1 MTAPIT
7 DLEKIRR
14 LPWLLA
20 GDTLTTAFFLLTFAG
35 PVFVLFLD
43 ELGLNAGQ
51 IGLLLSLTPLAGIIA
66 PFVAP
71 AVARF
76 GYKRAFVTFW
86 AARKFIIALLLFT
99 PAVSAR
105 YGPGGAFLW
114 IAGVMLGF
122 AICRS
127 IAETGGYPWRKEA
140 VPDSIRGKFTA
151 INNMS
156 GTVAGILVTA
166 GASYAVAS
174 SSGLGRYMVLIATG
188 VGLGL
193 IGVWTYTRV
202 PGGAPVKKAG
212 PGSGHITGIKQALRD
227 REFLL
232 FLAALGLA
240 TFGGTAVIS
249 FIPLFMKEQ
258 VGLAESQVILLSV
271 GTYSGALVSSYLWG
285 WAADRYGSKP
295 IMQTSLIFMMFLPV
309 AWFLMPRY
317 SPLSLPL
324 AMTIAV
330 ATGIATL
337 AWQISWVR
345 YLYVNAT
352 PAEKKTSY
360 LAVYYA
366 WFGFINGFGPLL
378 AGQIIQRAG
387 ALDMQTAVF
396 RLDSYSPL
404 FALSLFLLLAGA
416 LTVSQ
421 LRRGDATP
429 FRRFAGMFLRGS
441 AIRAIESLIQYN
453 FSGDE
458 MTRVAV
464 AERMGDAQNPLSAQE
479 LIEAISDPSF
489 NVRYEAVHSIGR
501 MPPEPELV
509 EALLSLLEGPESE
522 LSSVAARALGKLG
535 DKRAIKPLRRTLFS
549 GYRLLEANSARAL
562 AALGDTE
569 SIPLFLD
576 RLRSEPNTTLR
587 VAYASAL
594 GKLRAS
600 QAAPELFALLRQAES
615 DVLRGEIGLA
625 LARIAGDE
633 RYYMQHWRSLRSN
646 RATATAQA
654 LLALHKLVRPS
665 GPEETGARL
674 NECANCFAR
683 NDSDR
688 GAHLLRTVL
697 DQAAGTTPHTELAC
711 ILHECS
717 QGLAEFDDSR
727 PEYILL
733 ALHALDIMLR
743 DNEPAATGYL
753 NTFLGKS

>member
-1 MTAPIT
+1 MTAPLT

-51 IGLLLSLTPLAGIIA
+51 IGFLLSLTPFAGIIA

-86 AARKFIIALLLFT
+86 AVRKFIIALLLFT
-99 PAVSAR
+99 PAVLAG
-105 YGPGGAFLW
+105 YGAGAAFIW
-114 IAGVMLGF
+114 VTGVMIGF
-122 AICRS
+122 AICRAT
-127 IAETGGYPWRKEA
+127 AETGGYPWRKEA

-156 GTVAGILVTA
+156 ATVASIIVA
-166 GASYAVAS
+166 VGASYAVS
-174 SSGLGRYMVLIATG
+174 SGSGLGRYMVLIATG
-188 VGLGL
+188 ISLGL

-202 PGGAPVKKAG
+202 PGGAPVKNTGASSSHVK
-212 PGSGHITGIKQALRD
+212 GIKQALRD

-240 TFGGTAVIS
+240 AVGGTAVIS
-249 FIPLFMKEQ
+249 FVPLFMKEQ
-258 VGLAESQVILLSV
+258 VGLTESQVILLSV
-271 GTYSGALVSSYLWG
+271 GTYCGALISSYLWG

-295 IMQTSLIFMMFLPV
+295 IMQSSLIFMMALPI

-324 AMTIAV
+324 AMGIAV
-330 ATGIATL
+330 AAGIATL
-337 AWQISWVR
+337 AWQISWIR

-352 PAEKKTSY
+352 PVEKKSPY

-378 AGQIIQRAG
+378 AGQVIQRAG
-387 ALDMQTAVF
+387 TLETQVGAV
-396 RLDSYSPL
+396 RLDPYSPL
-404 FALSLFLLLAGA
+404 FALSLFLLLLAVI
-416 LTVSQ
+416 TVSQ

-441 AIRAIESLIQYN
+441 SIRAIESLIQYN

-509 EALLSLLEGPESE
+509 GALLALLEGPESE
-522 LSSVAARALGKLG
+522 LSSVAARSLSKLG
-535 DKRAIKPLRRTLFS
+535 DKRAIKPLRRAMFS
-549 GYRLLEANSARAL
+549 GYRRLEANSARAL
-562 AALGDTE
+562 AALDDVD
-569 SIPLFLD
+569 SVPHFLD
-576 RLRSEPNTTLR
+576 KLRSEPNTTLR

-594 GKLRAS
+594 GKVRAS
-600 QAAPELFALLRQAES
+600 EAVPELFTLLRQTES

-654 LLALHKLVRPS
+654 LLVLHKLARGSEPQD
-665 GPEETGARL
+665 THARL
-674 NECANCFAR
+674 NECAHCFAR
-683 NDSDR
+683 DDSGHGVR
-688 GAHLLRTVL
+688 LLKAVL
-697 DQAAGTTPHTELAC
+697 DQAAGTTPDTVLAC
-711 ILHECS
+711 ILGECS
-717 QGLAEFDDSR
+717 RGLAEFGDSR
-727 PEYILL
+727 PEFILL
-733 ALHALDIMLR
+733 ALHALNIVLR
-743 DNEPAATGYL
+743 DREPPAAGYF
-753 NTFLGKS
+753 NTFRGKP